1 MQFVPIRELF
11 LSKYC
16 RITFIFL
23 LVLFYMVMPKTIFFS
38 NNWWL
43 AIVYILIS
51 ATLVTCVVKSI
62 KEKIKYSHKQG
73 LSLVAV
79 IFSAFGIGVF
89 HTCGIAAPVCG
100 AGAGFA
106 IAINWL
112 YDYGIYVIYISLI
125 FQIIALRYLHCF
137 SDVRHRKS
145 K

>member
-1 MQFVPIRELF
+1 
-11 LSKYC
+11 
-16 RITFIFL
+16 
-23 LVLFYMVMPKTIFFS
+23 MPKTIFFS

-43 AIVYILIS
+43 AIVYILTS

-106 IAINWL
+106 LLSTILPGIAINWL
-112 YDYGIYVIYISLI
+112 YGYGIYIIYISLI
-125 FQIIALRYLHCF
+125 FQIIALKYLHCF